1 MLLYGKQ
8 ITDGTRLLATRTER
22 HPAPRKSLKVAVQ
35 KAGTFAW
42 ELAVIRPH
50 SLDKQKDLAIQVN
63 ELENQKASKIAL
75 RGGAA
80 DIIIS
85 DYQFAS
91 LAGRAAKSKSLLS
104 RQT

>member
-1 MLLYGKQ
+1 M
-8 ITDGTRLLATRTER
+8 
-22 HPAPRKSLKVAVQ
+22 
-35 KAGTFAW
+35 
-42 ELAVIRPH
+42 IRPH
-50 SLDKQKDLAIQVN
+50 GLDKQKDLAIQVN

-85 DYQFAS
+85 DCQFAS